1 MDIKSHLITLD
12 IIFLEFLCFSDD
24 VEIIFCFIL
33 NVVRREEESDGSFE
47 VFLCELMS
55 FDPPS
60 FDPLLMLNILIS
72 PTLILPS

>member
-12 IIFLEFLCFSDD
+12 IFFRIFMFQCD
-24 VEIIFCFIL
+24 VEIIFCFVFY
-33 NVVRREEESDGSFE
+33 VVRREEESDGSFE

-60 FDPLLMLNILIS
+60 FHPLLM
-72 PTLILPS
+72 